1 MCLPGSWKRTGFLS
15 KYLEIIRVLLVV
27 CQIDSYEFFF
37 ATAIVLAAFT
47 SIYNYQ
53 TASRLPTN
61 FQVKFGNDSA
71 SLC

>member
-1 MCLPGSWKRTGFLS
+1 MCLPGSWKRTGCLS

-27 CQIDSYEFFF
+27 CQIELYEFFF

-47 SIYNYQ
+47 SIYKYQ
-53 TASRLPTN
+53 TASRFPTK